1 MEEFYADFEQELEN
15 LRDEHLF
22 RELKSVMGSLSE
34 WVEIKGK
41 RLLNL
46 SSNNYLGIAGH
57 PLLKAAAIRAVQQLG
72 CGATSARLIVG
83 NYELYD
89 QVEKDLAQFKD
100 TETALIFNS
109 GYTANLGI
117 IPALVGREDIIIS
130 DSNGCSTAYGT
141 P

>member
-1 MEEFYADFEQELEN
+1 MEEFYADLEQKLDKLHE
-15 LRDEHLF
+15 EHLF
-22 RELKSVMGSLSE
+22 RELKSVIGALGE

-57 PLLKAAAIRAVQQLG
+57 PLLKTAAIQAVQQLG

-89 QVEKDLAQFKD
+89 QVEKDLARFKD
-100 TETALIFNS
+100 TEAALIFNS

-117 IPALVGREDIIIS
+117 ISALVGR
-130 DSNGCSTAYGT
+130 GA
-141 P
+141 